1 MIRNIEDFPRL
12 NVYQKL
18 ENSKLTIQM
27 CDEGIDEMT
36 DAIVALVMELE
47 RTPFELEKREI
58 MTNIRYFEEYISS
71 LVTSKMQLQSAVNQL
86 SYVFN

>member
-1 MIRNIEDFPRL
+1 MIKNIEDFPRL

-36 DAIVALVMELE
+36 DCILVLVMELE
-47 RTPFELEKREI
+47 FTPFELEKREI
-58 MTNIRYFEEYISS
+58 MTNIRYLEEYISS